1 MASAAFID
9 ASDRVMQWLKI
20 RTLTILELLLCS
32 SAILCPAYQTFL
44 LEVT

>member
-20 RTLTILELLLCS
+20 SRLTISELLSCS
-32 SAILCPAYQTFL
+32 SAILRPAYQTLL